1 MFSAP
6 GHVTGL
12 SFFYERVS
20 EGLFLLFSL
29 KDLSQIWP
37 GKAEEA
43 PLISYSV
50 VVKLS
55 TELFLIISHYFV
67 LYSLHDFKNKSN
79 CYNNYYNI

>member
-6 GHVTGL
+6 GHVTAL
-12 SFFYERVS
+12 SFFYEHAS

-43 PLISYSV
+43 PLNEISGASING
-50 VVKLS
+50 K
-55 TELFLIISHYFV
+55 TF
-67 LYSLHDFKNKSN
+67 NG
-79 CYNNYYNI
+79 NI